1 MSININSLVSKD
13 KQANILQ
20 ASKRYVPD
28 AILVTETKLYKTD
41 KFGFANYDCVRTDRR
56 ARTRGGGTAILIK
69 KNIKFKQI
77 LNLK

>member
-28 AILVTETKLYKTD
+28 AILVTETRLDNKNQLE
-41 KFGFANYDCVRTDRR
+41 FANYECVRTDKHGHTKGR
-56 ARTRGGGTAILIK
+56 GTAILIK
-69 KNIKFKQI
+69 KKY
-77 LNLK
+77 